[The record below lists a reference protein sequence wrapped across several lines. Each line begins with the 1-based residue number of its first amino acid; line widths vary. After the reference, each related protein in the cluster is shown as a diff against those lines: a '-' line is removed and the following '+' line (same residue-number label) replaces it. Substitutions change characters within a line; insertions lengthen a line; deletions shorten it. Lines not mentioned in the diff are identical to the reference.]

1 MYPGGD
7 EAKSMLAFHGTKSA
21 NIPNIVKTNKD
32 TLVPVFI
39 FIFSVFPQASDMQVE
54 CFRENPSTVEVR
66 YASLRPGYDSHRV
79 MADTQGRGI

>member
-39 FIFSVFPQASDMQVE
+39 FIFSVFPQASDM
-54 CFRENPSTVEVR
+54 
-66 YASLRPGYDSHRV
+66 
-79 MADTQGRGI
+79 